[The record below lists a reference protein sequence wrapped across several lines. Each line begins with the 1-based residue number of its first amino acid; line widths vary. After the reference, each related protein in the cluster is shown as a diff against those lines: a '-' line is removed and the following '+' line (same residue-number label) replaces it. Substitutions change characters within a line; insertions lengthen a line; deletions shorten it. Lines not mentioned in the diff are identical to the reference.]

1 MSEYIIHNI
10 GLTVVPQFDFDENEE
25 KDKPVSLFP
34 NFYLGKII
42 GKKGSELSINR
53 TRRGEGEEHIPNCV
67 LRNENGIALIR
78 IHNKENLTI
87 YDLPDST
94 EKEVQDCIGTSQ
106 YSYPYAYVIVDYRNE
121 RCQIAIEKSSAWDR
135 NTKTIRNGLE
145 IFFNDK
151 LYSSMGIH
159 TTIKEKTIRTQFE
172 DFIDCRTIDYGDIIE
187 EFKKK
192 EKMTKRFQ
200 QNQRDKLKE
209 HFKNHIFYRLCREVR
224 DVFLQQYPAI
234 IISTE
239 NLFVDAAKELD
250 IILSDGDIDADYC
263 KDMWTNSLTIYR
275 EQDNTLAEVAT
286 SQAEVAML
294 LYTIMFG
301 INAVNHSHYRG
312 KLQRTLH
319 ESIHK
324 MWKCNNQ
331 PACIAIE
338 IKLKESVNQY
348 TEEMM
353 GWMKEYFVSQS
364 NLTEEINETL
374 SPKKNNHPKKNCK
387 SSEEYPTFL
396 YNCKNQETRV
406 KRINLVMRKMQEWEW
421 IEEPRYAEDFEHL
434 FDGENRNC
442 NIRWIGKPL
451 VILTEL
457 TKRLLKQSYM
467 DEQKGVSASS
477 IVQKQFGKNRSSNT
491 DRLDENA
498 EKQINTILYILDY
511 KKELP
516 DSIGESV
523 PL

>member
-1 MSEYIIHNI
+1 
-10 GLTVVPQFDFDENEE
+10 
-25 KDKPVSLFP
+25 
-34 NFYLGKII
+34 
-42 GKKGSELSINR
+42 
-53 TRRGEGEEHIPNCV
+53 
-67 LRNENGIALIR
+67 
-78 IHNKENLTI
+78 
-87 YDLPDST
+87 
-94 EKEVQDCIGTSQ
+94 
-106 YSYPYAYVIVDYRNE
+106 
-121 RCQIAIEKSSAWDR
+121 
-135 NTKTIRNGLE
+135 
-145 IFFNDK
+145 
-151 LYSSMGIH
+151 
-159 TTIKEKTIRTQFE
+159 
-172 DFIDCRTIDYGDIIE
+172 
-187 EFKKK
+187 
-192 EKMTKRFQ
+192 MTKRFQ

-209 HFKNHIFYRLCREVR
+209 HFKYHIFYRLCREVR

-263 KDMWTNSLTIYR
+263 KDMWTNSLAIYR

-353 GWMKEYFVSQS
+353 GWMNEYFVSQS
-364 NLTEEINETL
+364 NLTEEINETI
-374 SPKKNNHPKKNCK
+374 SSKKKNHPKKNCK
-387 SSEEYPTFL
+387 SSDEYPTFL

-406 KRINLVMRKMQEWEW
+406 KRINLVMIKMQEWEW

-516 DSIGESV
+516 LSPQENDEDIDIREAVLQDVYKKEMRIKKSCM
-523 PL
+523 

>member
-1 MSEYIIHNI
+1 
-10 GLTVVPQFDFDENEE
+10 
-25 KDKPVSLFP
+25 
-34 NFYLGKII
+34 
-42 GKKGSELSINR
+42 
-53 TRRGEGEEHIPNCV
+53 
-67 LRNENGIALIR
+67 
-78 IHNKENLTI
+78 
-87 YDLPDST
+87 
-94 EKEVQDCIGTSQ
+94 
-106 YSYPYAYVIVDYRNE
+106 
-121 RCQIAIEKSSAWDR
+121 
-135 NTKTIRNGLE
+135 
-145 IFFNDK
+145 
-151 LYSSMGIH
+151 
-159 TTIKEKTIRTQFE
+159 
-172 DFIDCRTIDYGDIIE
+172 
-187 EFKKK
+187 
-192 EKMTKRFQ
+192 MTKRFQ

-250 IILSDGDIDADYC
+250 IILSDGDIDAVYC
-263 KDMWTNSLTIYR
+263 KDMWTNSLAIYR

-331 PACIAIE
+331 SASTAIE

-374 SPKKNNHPKKNCK
+374 SSKKKNQPKKKCKN
-387 SSEEYPTFL
+387 SEEYPTFH

-421 IEEPRYAEDFEHL
+421 IEEPRYAEDFERL

-442 NIRWIGKPL
+442 NIRWIGKP
-451 VILTEL
+451 
-457 TKRLLKQSYM
+457 
-467 DEQKGVSASS
+467 
-477 IVQKQFGKNRSSNT
+477 
-491 DRLDENA
+491 
-498 EKQINTILYILDY
+498 
-511 KKELP
+511 
-516 DSIGESV
+516 
-523 PL
+523 

>member
-1 MSEYIIHNI
+1 
-10 GLTVVPQFDFDENEE
+10 
-25 KDKPVSLFP
+25 
-34 NFYLGKII
+34 
-42 GKKGSELSINR
+42 
-53 TRRGEGEEHIPNCV
+53 
-67 LRNENGIALIR
+67 
-78 IHNKENLTI
+78 
-87 YDLPDST
+87 
-94 EKEVQDCIGTSQ
+94 
-106 YSYPYAYVIVDYRNE
+106 
-121 RCQIAIEKSSAWDR
+121 
-135 NTKTIRNGLE
+135 
-145 IFFNDK
+145 
-151 LYSSMGIH
+151 
-159 TTIKEKTIRTQFE
+159 
-172 DFIDCRTIDYGDIIE
+172 
-187 EFKKK
+187 
-192 EKMTKRFQ
+192 MTKRFQ

-209 HFKNHIFYRLCREVR
+209 HFRNHIFYRLCREVR

-250 IILSDGDIDADYC
+250 IILSDGDIDAVYC
-263 KDMWTNSLTIYR
+263 KDMWTNSLAIYR

-331 PACIAIE
+331 SASTAIE

-374 SPKKNNHPKKNCK
+374 SSKKKNHPKKNCK
-387 SSEEYPTFL
+387 NSEEYPTFH

-421 IEEPRYAEDFEHL
+421 IEEPRYAEDFERL

-451 VILTEL
+451 AILTEL
-457 TKRLLKQSYM
+457 TKRILEQSYM
-467 DEQKGVSASS
+467 DKQKGVSASS
-477 IVQKQFGKNRSSNT
+477 IVKKQFGKNRSSNT
-491 DRLDENA
+491 ERLDESV
-498 EKQINTILYILDY
+498 ESRINIILSILDYNKELPLLRKENDEEIDIRDIALQDAY
-511 KKELP
+511 KKELRIKK
-516 DSIGESV
+516 SCV
-523 PL
+523 